1 MRKLFAAITLGV
13 TASLSLAGCSQ
24 PEALDMS
31 IYEAVI
37 DVRTPEEWDQ
47 GRLDTALRI
56 GLADADFIDQLAQL
70 DPQDDYFLYC
80 RSGNRAGQ
88 AIEIMRDLGFTGEI
102 VNGGSLGNAASLTGL
117 PVVTD

>member
-1 MRKLFAAITLGV
+1 MRKLLAAVAIGAA
-13 TASLSLAGCSQ
+13 ASFSLAGCAEPQ
-24 PEALDMS
+24 ALDMS

-37 DVRTPEEWDQ
+37 DVRTPEEWAQ
-47 GRLDTALRI
+47 GRLDTAVRI
-56 GLADADFIDQLAQL
+56 GLADTDFAAQLANL
-70 DPQDDYFLYC
+70 DPADDYFLYC

-102 VNGGSLGNAASLTGL
+102 VNGGSLGHAASLTGL